1 MEISSN
7 NLINKDILQVNKFD
21 NIKQENLKDKDDV
34 QLQKVCN
41 DFESF
46 FLNQIMEVSLRS
58 TKIAGEGAGSDII
71 KGMYTQSVADNS
83 TGSLGISNMLYE
95 FLTQNKKSESRVFN
109 PNSRKFL
116 YFKSFPH
123 ITYLS

>member
-7 NLINKDILQVNKFD
+7 NLINKDILQVNKFE
-21 NIKQENLKDKDDV
+21 NIKQENLKDKDAE

-46 FLNQIMEVSLRS
+46 FLNQIMEVSLKS
-58 TKIAGEGAGSDII
+58 TKVAGEGAGSDII

-95 FLTQNKKSESRVFN
+95 FLIQNKK
-109 PNSRKFL
+109 
-116 YFKSFPH
+116 
-123 ITYLS
+123 

>member
-1 MEISSN
+1 MKISSN

-21 NIKQENLKDKDDV
+21 NIKQENLKDKDAE

-46 FLNQIMEVSLRS
+46 FLNQIMEVSLKS
-58 TKIAGEGAGSDII
+58 TKVAGEGAGSDII

-95 FLTQNKKSESRVFN
+95 FLIQNKK
-109 PNSRKFL
+109 
-116 YFKSFPH
+116 
-123 ITYLS
+123 

>member
-21 NIKQENLKDKDDV
+21 NIKQENLKDKDDA

-46 FLNQIMEVSLRS
+46 FLNQIMEVSLKS
-58 TKIAGEGAGSDII
+58 TKVAGEGAGSDII

-95 FLTQNKKSESRVFN
+95 FLIQNKK
-109 PNSRKFL
+109 
-116 YFKSFPH
+116 
-123 ITYLS
+123 

>member
-7 NLINKDILQVNKFD
+7 NLLNKDILQVNKFD
-21 NIKQENLKDKDDV
+21 NVKQENLKDKDDA

-95 FLTQNKKSESRVFN
+95 FLTQNKK
-109 PNSRKFL
+109 
-116 YFKSFPH
+116 
-123 ITYLS
+123 